1 MFITECNI
9 HLARARIL
17 LRSCS
22 AQKTESDMPS
32 WEDYMIDA
40 EQSLSQAAKCAVES
54 GDTYGAGQIPP
65 YLDPEFQH
73 LWAAEVANAQNQ
85 WREAEAAE
93 AEALWEKQRA
103 LEDVAEAK
111 RLEDEMDLWRKQ
123 YPAPET
129 ERFLYC
135 PRGHEAFSTK
145 AGYCECGSCGARMT
159 QDAEDS
165 YYDALCR
172 AGQCA

>member
-1 MFITECNI
+1 MYITECNI
-9 HLARARIL
+9 LLARARIL

-22 AQKTESDMPS
+22 AQKTESSIPS
-32 WEDYMIDA
+32 WEDYMIAA
-40 EQSLSQAAKCAVES
+40 EGSLIQAAKCAVES
-54 GDTYGAGQIPP
+54 GDDYGAGQIPP
-65 YLDPEFQH
+65 YLDQEFQH
-73 LWAAEVANAQNQ
+73 LWATAVANAQNQ
-85 WREAEAAE
+85 WLEAEAAE
-93 AEALWEKQRA
+93 AVAQWEKQRA
-103 LEDVAEAK
+103 LEDAAEAE
-111 RLEDEMDLWRKQ
+111 RLEAEMALWRER
-123 YPAPET
+123 YPASET

-135 PRGHEAFSTK
+135 PRGHEVFSTK